1 MTKQELY
8 DALKARGVKLGRG
21 VNFFTEEALQTIWDK
36 LEEGEQNE
44 DPGTGEEQ
52 EQQNEDPGTGEEQEQ
67 QNEDPGTGEEQNEE
81 PKLFALE
88 FDTAGWCPELG
99 KAYNQGVCLPETFEE
114 YEALRKYASREL
126 PR

>member
-21 VNFFTEEALQTIWDK
+21 VNFFTEEALQTIWDN
-36 LEEGEQNE
+36 LEAGEQNE
-44 DPGTGEEQ
+44 DPGTGDEQ
-52 EQQNEDPGTGEEQEQ
+52 EQQNED
-67 QNEDPGTGEEQNEE
+67 

-99 KAYNQGVCLPETFEE
+99 KAYNQGICLPETFEE

>member
-36 LEEGEQNE
+36 LEEGE
-44 DPGTGEEQ
+44 
-52 EQQNEDPGTGEEQEQ
+52 QNEDPGTGEEQEQ

>member
-8 DALKARGVKLGRG
+8 DALKERGVKLGRG

-36 LEEGEQNE
+36 LEAGEQNE
-44 DPGTGEEQ
+44 DPGTGDEQ
-52 EQQNEDPGTGEEQEQ
+52 EQQNEDT
-67 QNEDPGTGEEQNEE
+67 
-81 PKLFALE
+81 KLCALE

-99 KAYNQGVCLPETFEE
+99 KAYNQGVCLPETLEE
-114 YEALRKYASREL
+114 YETLRKYASREL

>member
-8 DALKARGVKLGRG
+8 EALKARGVKLGRG

-36 LEEGEQNE
+36 LEEGEQ
-44 DPGTGEEQ
+44 
-52 EQQNEDPGTGEEQEQ
+52 EQQNEG
-67 QNEDPGTGEEQNEE
+67 EQNEE

>member
-8 DALKARGVKLGRG
+8 EALKARGVKLGRG

-36 LEEGEQNE
+36 LEEGEQ
-44 DPGTGEEQ
+44 
-52 EQQNEDPGTGEEQEQ
+52 EQQNEDPGTGGEQEQ
-67 QNEDPGTGEEQNEE
+67 QNEGEQNEE

>member
-36 LEEGEQNE
+36 LEEGDQNE
-44 DPGTGEEQ
+44 D
-52 EQQNEDPGTGEEQEQ
+52 
-67 QNEDPGTGEEQNEE
+67 

-126 PR
+126 PI

>member
-21 VNFFTEEALQTIWDK
+21 VNFFTEEALQTIWEK
-36 LEEGEQNE
+36 LEEGDQNE
-44 DPGTGEEQ
+44 DPGTEGEQEQQNEGEQ
-52 EQQNEDPGTGEEQEQ
+52 EQQNED
-67 QNEDPGTGEEQNEE
+67 

-99 KAYNQGVCLPETFEE
+99 RAYNQGIFLPETFEE

>member
-8 DALKARGVKLGRG
+8 DALKERGVKLGRG
-21 VNFFTEEALQTIWDK
+21 VNFFTEEALQTIWDN
-36 LEEGEQNE
+36 LESGEQNE
-44 DPGTGEEQ
+44 DPGTGDGQ
-52 EQQNEDPGTGEEQEQ
+52 EQQNAGE
-67 QNEDPGTGEEQNEE
+67 QNEDP
-81 PKLFALE
+81 KLCALE

-99 KAYNQGVCLPETFEE
+99 KAYNQGICLPESFEE

>member
-21 VNFFTEEALQTIWDK
+21 VNFFTEEALQDIWDK
-36 LEEGEQNE
+36 LE
-44 DPGTGEEQ
+44 TGEHK
-52 EQQNEDPGTGEEQEQ
+52 
-67 QNEDPGTGEEQNEE
+67 E
-81 PKLFALE
+81 PKLCALE